1 MMVADFFI
9 NLVKGFVASLPV
21 ISLPTGTAA
30 AVTYLASIVAFI
42 NIFIPLA
49 RLAPILALIV
59 LLRNY
64 KIIVAGVR
72 FILYFI
78 PFIG

>member
-9 NLVKGFVASLPV
+9 NLVKGFISSLPV
-21 ISLPTGTAA
+21 ISFPSGTSTAI
-30 AVTYLASIVAFI
+30 TYLASIASFI
-42 NIFIPLA
+42 NVFIPLA